1 MSNLFILFIIQNE
14 FYRKL
19 FTSERKKEK
28 TKVKFSD
35 GWKTFYDK
43 NLWLNDTEIEW
54 WTLYSIPKQT

>member
-1 MSNLFILFIIQNE
+1 MSNLFILFIIQNK

-35 GWKTFYDK
+35 G
-43 NLWLNDTEIEW
+43 
-54 WTLYSIPKQT
+54 